1 MAAQRVNEALLAHI
15 LDNGL
20 GRVERA
26 LVFVVLQQV
35 FKNLAEHFRV
45 NADLVVVGVVLVNR
59 EIVLAEK
66 FQQVRKE
73 FGREINFFHAVKV
86 AFKQAA
92 VEIRDARAGDF
103 KKVVRT
109 LAVERVEIQRDEA
122 AGVEA
127 FLFGLGGGVEK

>member
-20 GRVERA
+20 GGVERA

-45 NADLVVVGVVLVNR
+45 NADLVVVGIVFVNR

-66 FQQVRKE
+66 FQQVRKK

-92 VEIRDARAGDF
+92 VKIRNPRAGDF
-103 KKVVRT
+103 KKVVR
-109 LAVERVEIQRDEA
+109 D
-122 AGVEA
+122 
-127 FLFGLGGGVEK
+127 FDGVEKIDF